1 VLFVSYPKSGRT
13 WVRFMVDSYL
23 ADLHGISVAN
33 VFEVERRLD
42 PRWRIEWTHLTGQM
56 TYLVPFDQLD
66 PADLPE
72 VEGRPCVFLTRDV
85 HATLASAY
93 FQASYRINVFSGSP
107 SEFVRSP
114 LFGIRKLVAFYN
126 LMADLRDRL
135 ASFTVLT
142 YHSLRQDAA
151 AGLRSVLEVLGA
163 EIDGGRVERAVETGR
178 FESLRR
184 LARTPEYANT
194 LLSPSDPGNPD
205 SDKVRRGDDEAW
217 RELFGEED
225 LRYIAQAIAELQHD
239 AGLLQYR
246 PASPIGRLGL
256 GDPVLGQ

>member
-1 VLFVSYPKSGRT
+1 
-13 WVRFMVDSYL
+13 MVDSYL
-23 ADLHGISVAN
+23 ADLHGISVPN
-33 VFEVERRLD
+33 VFEVERRVD

-56 TYLVPFDQLD
+56 TYLVPFDRLD
-66 PADLPE
+66 GAD
-72 VEGRPCVFLTRDV
+72 VQGVDGRPCVFLTRDV

-93 FQASYRINVFSGSP
+93 SQASYRIHVFSGSP

-126 LMADLRDRL
+126 LVADLRDRFG
-135 ASFTVLT
+135 SFAVLT
-142 YHSLRQDAA
+142 YQSLRQDAA

-163 EIDGGRVERAVETGR
+163 EIDEERVERVVEMGR

-194 LLSPSDPGNPD
+194 HLSPSDPANPD
-205 SDKVRRGDDEAW
+205 SDKVRRGDDNAW
-217 RELFGEED
+217 RELFGEDD
-225 LRYIAQAIAELQHD
+225 LCYIAQVVEELQHD

-246 PASPIGRLGL
+246 PAPQIGRLGL
-256 GDPVLGQ
+256 GDPVLG